1 MVICPGRGADLL
13 TCISRVLSTTRRLVD
28 ASVSSNSSAP
38 SLPLVWDDIASVYTV
53 RCSMCIGGVLSL
65 QVVKLKQVEH
75 TLNEKRI
82 LQSVSFPFL
91 VRLDYSFKVSSLHC

>member
-1 MVICPGRGADLL
+1 MCRQRD
-13 TCISRVLSTTRRLVD
+13 TRLCVVVKLNM
-28 ASVSSNSSAP
+28 AVK
-38 SLPLVWDDIASVYTV
+38 
-53 RCSMCIGGVLSL
+53 

-91 VRLDYSFKVSSLHC
+91 VRLDYSFKVRPVSCLSSEIMLFMGNKSVSFFVTCDVYHLTSNKINESWGRKLTAA